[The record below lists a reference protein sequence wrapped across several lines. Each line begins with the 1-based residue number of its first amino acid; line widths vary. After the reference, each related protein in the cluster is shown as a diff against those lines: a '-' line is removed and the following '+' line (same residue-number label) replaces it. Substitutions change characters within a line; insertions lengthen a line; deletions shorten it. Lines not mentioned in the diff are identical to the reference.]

1 VPAVGAGWH
10 DRTVTTPDARTGI
23 VGRENELKTLE
34 HSLDEVRAGAFRVV
48 VLSGEAGIGK
58 TRLVDEF
65 SATVPDGILVV
76 RGQCVDLERD
86 APPYGPV
93 VSVLRGLVS
102 AVGVDAV
109 REASGPAMNSLT
121 LLLPELA
128 TSHEVEVSGTGG
140 AGRLF
145 DSVAALIRALAR
157 TSPIVM
163 IVEDVH
169 WADPATLEL
178 LRFLALLDRTIPVL
192 LLLTFRTEDAST
204 RSALRTWL
212 PELDRNRVV
221 ERIELT
227 RLTRRQARAL
237 VRQLSGDKRP
247 SIDFALLYERS
258 DGIPFFIEELLS
270 WQRSHDDDRFPDTLR
285 DILLARYDTVGD
297 ETQQV
302 LRMLASGGVE
312 VEHEVLVAVSSIDE
326 QRLERAARDA
336 VRSHILVID
345 ETVYRFRHA
354 LVRDAV
360 HEQLLPGERM
370 RYHTSYA
377 EVLSTQARSHTAA
390 SQIAYHWMAA
400 HNLPRAFA
408 SALDAMDAARASYA
422 FSVAARMGERAID
435 LWQHVPEAESLAAR
449 SRPQL
454 MAETAYILRNAGR
467 SDRAIA
473 LIDEAIA
480 LSSSSDAHFF
490 AGMLRNKASF
500 LANIGREG
508 SIDLLRQALDVLAH
522 EPRSVLRA
530 NVLGELA
537 ARLMLS
543 ARFAEAVPL
552 AEAAFVEAESVGSR
566 ARMSVAANIRGM
578 STLSMG
584 GIAAGLADLERAAV
598 LAEDDDSAMMRFW
611 VNYSDA
617 LAMLGRFEESMDVA
631 RAGAARA
638 SARGVERTSGVMFA
652 SNTVAPLLSL
662 GRLQEADELLDRSLE
677 LDAPIGFSSDIRL
690 LRLRSLLLHG
700 EFASPD
706 VLLEEWAPGLRQQA
720 RIDARLDR
728 MHATIAAEI
737 ALECGRPTEAWQH
750 ARAVLEG
757 DHLDFA
763 SLDLPWLAIA
773 ARAFRAGQAG
783 FAVVER
789 SHLGAR
795 FEEVIGR
802 LDAWPTAPA
811 YAAVVRAELEDSS
824 AAWHVAAGMVDSPGV
839 PRHLLPYAR
848 LREAEALAAE
858 FNQHAAL
865 QLAGDAREEAVRAS
879 AGFVLNRLDA
889 LEQRLGHAN
898 PVRPASDTG
907 SAPVLTVRERQV
919 LDLIAEGLSN
929 RQISVRLF
937 ISAKTAS
944 VHVSNILRKLGA
956 TSRTEAVFFDRSR
969 AG

>member
-1 VPAVGAGWH
+1 VPAAAADWH
-10 DRTVTTPDARTGI
+10 DRTVTTSDTRTGI
-23 VGRENELKTLE
+23 VGRETELKTLQRA
-34 HSLDEVRAGAFRVV
+34 LNEVRGGAFRVA

-76 RGQCVDLERD
+76 RGQCVDLDRD

-93 VSVLRGLVS
+93 VSMLRGLVS

-109 REASGPAMNSLT
+109 REASGPSMDSLT

-128 TSHEVEVSGTGG
+128 TSPGAAASGAGG

-145 DSVAALIRALAR
+145 DSVAALIGALAR
-157 TSPIVM
+157 SSAIVM

-178 LRFLALLDRTIPVL
+178 LRFLALLDRAIPVL
-192 LLLTFRTEDAST
+192 LLLTFRTEDTST

-212 PELDRNRVV
+212 PELDRSRVV

-227 RLTRRQARAL
+227 RLTRREARAL
-237 VRQLSGDKRP
+237 ARQVSGEKRS

-270 WQRSHDDDRFPDTLR
+270 WQQIHDDDRFPDTLR
-285 DILLARYDTVGD
+285 DILLARYDAVSD
-297 ETQQV
+297 ETQQM

-312 VEHEVLVAVSSIDE
+312 VEHEVLVAMSSIDE

-336 VRSHILVID
+336 VRAHILVVD
-345 ETVYRFRHA
+345 KTAYRFRHA

-370 RYHTSYA
+370 RYHTRYA

-435 LWQHVPEAESLAAR
+435 LWQHVPDAGSLAGR
-449 SRPQL
+449 SRPEL
-454 MAETAYILRNAGR
+454 MADTAYILRNAGR

-480 LSSSSDAHFF
+480 LSSPADASFF

-508 SIDLLRQALDVLAH
+508 SIDLLRQALDVLAD

-543 ARFAEAVPL
+543 ARFAEAIPL
-552 AEAAFVEAESVGSR
+552 AESAFVEAESVGSR

-578 STLSMG
+578 STLSVG
-584 GIAAGLADLERAAV
+584 GIPEGLADLERAAV
-598 LAEDDDSAMMRFW
+598 LAQDDDSAMMRFW

-617 LAMLGRFEESMDVA
+617 LAMLGRFEESIDVA
-631 RAGAARA
+631 RAGATRA

-652 SNTVAPLLSL
+652 SNTVGPLLSL
-662 GRLQEADELLDRSLE
+662 GRLEEADELLDRSLE

-700 EFASPD
+700 EFAVAD
-706 VLLEEWAPGLRQQA
+706 DLLEEWVTGLRQQA

-728 MHATIAAEI
+728 MLATIAAEI
-737 ALECGRPTEAWQH
+737 ALECGRPAQAWQQG
-750 ARAVLEG
+750 RAVLDEN
-757 DHLDFA
+757 HLDFA
-763 SLDLPWLAIA
+763 SLDLPWLAIS
-773 ARAFRAGQAG
+773 ARAFRAVEAG
-783 FAVVER
+783 MPIVEATEIR
-789 SHLGAR
+789 SR
-795 FEEVIGR
+795 FEKVLGR
-802 LDAWPTAPA
+802 LNAWPLAPA
-811 YAAVVRAELEDSS
+811 YGELVRAELEDSS
-824 AAWHVAAGMVDSPGV
+824 ALWQEAAAAVGSSRM

-848 LREAEALAAE
+848 ARQAEALAAE
-858 FNQHAAL
+858 FDQHAAL
-865 QLAGDAREEAVRAS
+865 QLAGDARREALRAS
-879 AGFVLNRLDA
+879 ADFVLHRLDA
-889 LEQRLGHAN
+889 LEQRLGH
-898 PVRPASDTG
+898 SG
-907 SAPVLTVRERQV
+907 SAGDTPDTSASVLTARERQV

-929 RQISVRLF
+929 RQISERLF
-937 ISAKTAS
+937 ISSKTAS

-956 TSRTEAVFFDRSR
+956 TSRTEAVFFDRTR
-969 AG
+969 TG